1 MIDIVVPDVTHV
13 EPGMLSE
20 FAAKHLAYQ
29 ELQVSQEQQ
38 GLEEVSALLSDQ
50 ATLEA
55 ALPLAGRKISLGA

>member
-1 MIDIVVPDVTHV
+1 
-13 EPGMLSE
+13 MLSE

-38 GLEEVSALLSDQ
+38 GLEEVQALLSKQ
-50 ATLEA
+50 VTLEA

>member
-1 MIDIVVPDVTHV
+1 
-13 EPGMLSE
+13 MLSE

-38 GLEEVSALLSDQ
+38 GLEEVQ
-50 ATLEA
+50 